1 MLDRGCLLT
10 ENQIVPDRKVTDPS
24 SEARDQQLGENLWQ
38 LTEKIIV
45 SKLGTAV
52 PYKLQYA

>member
-1 MLDRGCLLT
+1 
-10 ENQIVPDRKVTDPS
+10 VPDRKVTDPS

-45 SKLGTAV
+45 SKLGNAV
-52 PYKLQYA
+52 PYKLQYAQ